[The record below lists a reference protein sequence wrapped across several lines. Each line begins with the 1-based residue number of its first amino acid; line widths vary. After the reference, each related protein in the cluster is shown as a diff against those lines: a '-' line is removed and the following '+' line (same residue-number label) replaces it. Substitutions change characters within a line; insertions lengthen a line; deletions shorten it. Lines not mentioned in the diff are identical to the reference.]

1 MPGRTRGS
9 CLSLRT
15 LRIALVTFDPRLTP
29 ARADLAAKYL
39 EGQVAAERF
48 VEGEVCEV
56 VDPIAPLRR
65 EPVPDASLDTEA
77 LKGERVTIY
86 DVNEEGWCWG
96 QLESDRYVG
105 WLPANALMRPGPEPT
120 HKVSVLRTFVFPA
133 ANIKASPI
141 EALPFGARL
150 TIARTEQRFAVTPAG
165 GFVPLQH
172 LARLSDFER
181 DYVTVAERF
190 LGTPYLWGGK
200 SSLGIDC
207 SGLMQVA
214 ATACGIPCPRDSD
227 MQETS
232 LGEAASIT
240 GALSMPQR
248 GDAMFWPGHV
258 AIVRDR
264 KTLIHANAHHMA
276 VTIEP
281 IQEAIARIKA
291 TGSEVSAVRRVFPN
305 VQSGG

>member
-1 MPGRTRGS
+1 M
-9 CLSLRT
+9 
-15 LRIALVTFDPRLTP
+15 TFDPRITP

-65 EPVPDASLDTEA
+65 EPVPDAPLDTEA

-96 QLESDRYVG
+96 QLLSDGYVG
-105 WLPANALMRPGPEPT
+105 WLPANALMRPGPDAT
-120 HKVSVLRTFVFPA
+120 HKVSVLRTFAFPA
-133 ANIKASPI
+133 PNIKAPPI

-150 TIARTEQRFAVTPAG
+150 SVTRVTEPFAVTQSG
-165 GFVPLQH
+165 SFVPRQH
-172 LARLSDFER
+172 LVPISDFER
-181 DYVTVAERF
+181 DYVAIAERF

-200 SSLGIDC
+200 SPLGIDC
-207 SGLMQVA
+207 SGLMQA
-214 ATACGIPCPRDSD
+214 ATSACGIPCPRDSD
-227 MQETS
+227 MQQAS
-232 LGEAASIT
+232 LGEPTSVS

-248 GDAMFWPGHV
+248 GDAIFWSGHV

-276 VTIEP
+276 VAIEP
-281 IQEAIARIKA
+281 IQDAVARIRA
-291 TGSEVSAVRRVFPN
+291 AGSEVSAVRRVFPKT
-305 VQSGG
+305 QSGG

>member
-1 MPGRTRGS
+1 MPGRARGL

-15 LRIALVTFDPRLTP
+15 LRIGGVTFDPRITP
-29 ARADLAAKYL
+29 ARVDLAAKYL

-65 EPVPDASLDTEA
+65 EPRPDAPLDTEA
-77 LKGERVTIY
+77 LKGERVTVY
-86 DVNEEGWCWG
+86 DIDDEGWCWG
-96 QLESDRYVG
+96 QLWSDGYVG
-105 WLPANALMRPGPEPT
+105 WLPANALMRPGPEAT
-120 HKVSVLRTFVFPA
+120 HKVSALRTFLFPA
-133 ANIKASPI
+133 ANIKAPPI
-141 EALPFGARL
+141 EPLPFGAHLPITR
-150 TIARTEQRFAVTPAG
+150 IEGSFAVTNI

-172 LARLSDFER
+172 VTPVSDFER

-214 ATACGIPCPRDSD
+214 ATACGIECPRDSD
-227 MQETS
+227 MQEAS
-232 LGEAASIT
+232 LGDAASIT

-248 GDAMFWPGHV
+248 GDAIFWPGHV

-276 VTIEP
+276 VAIEP
-281 IQEAIARIKA
+281 IHEAISRIRA
-291 TGSEVSAVRRVFPN
+291 TGSEVRAVRRVFPK

>member
-1 MPGRTRGS
+1 M
-9 CLSLRT
+9 
-15 LRIALVTFDPRLTP
+15 TFDPRITP

-56 VDPIAPLRR
+56 VDPIAPVRR
-65 EPVPDASLDTEA
+65 EPVPDAPLDTEA

-96 QLESDRYVG
+96 QLESDGYVG
-105 WLPANALMRPGPEPT
+105 WIPANALMRPGPEPT
-120 HKVSVLRTFVFPA
+120 HKVGVLRTFAFPA
-133 ANIKASPI
+133 PNIKAPPL

-150 TIARTEQRFAVTPAG
+150 SIARLAEPFAVTGTG

-172 LARLSDFER
+172 LVPISDFER
-181 DYVTVAERF
+181 DYVAVAERF
-190 LGTPYLWGGK
+190 LGAPYLWGGK
-200 SSLGIDC
+200 SPLGIDC
-207 SGLMQVA
+207 SGLMQAA
-214 ATACGIPCPRDSD
+214 ATACGIECPRDSD
-227 MQETS
+227 MQQAS
-232 LGEAASIT
+232 LGEPTSVS

-248 GDAMFWPGHV
+248 GDAIFWPGHV

-281 IQEAIARIKA
+281 IQEALARIKA
-291 TGSEVSAVRRVFPN
+291 TGSEVSAVRRVFPKM
-305 VQSGG
+305 QSGG